1 MQADR
6 EDFRWRRGRIHLGLE
21 GRFVMTDQPELSEA
35 EWALMLELLQ
45 RERSELPVEIR
56 HTRTSSVREELH
68 RRQEMVQGLLQR
80 LKKPTMA

>member
-1 MQADR
+1 
-6 EDFRWRRGRIHLGLE
+6 
-21 GRFVMTDQPELSEA
+21 MTDQPELSEA

-56 HTRTSSVREELH
+56 HTRTSSLREELH

-80 LKKPTMA
+80 LKKPTPA